1 MAASLVQL
9 FLEAP
14 SVDVLDQCRKVDLC
28 SIADHYEISVSRS
41 WVKAEIKQV
50 VLAGLVGQRV
60 LGEGVAEPAGSSPQ
74 PFPSSRTDDK
84 VVGEPDADAD
94 VSDVK
99 ATPPATLPRFEPM
112 SSLSTPSHS
121 PSRSVTG
128 ANVRLKVRLAR
139 LQLEAQSKQ
148 AEADRECN
156 LRLEIR
162 KMELEAEVQI
172 RRLEKEEKIAL
183 AHVQRPSNGVSSAP
197 VSPTSLAPQTDRFDV
212 RKNISLVPPF
222 RESEVDSYFSVFERI
237 AITLKWPKEM
247 WPLLLQCKLFG
258 KAQEVVSALSLEDS
272 LKYDCVKNAVLRAY
286 ELVPEAYRQ
295 KFRHHKKSTN
305 KTYVEFAREKE
316 TLFDRWCSA
325 TKATDHDSLRELILV
340 EEFKNSLPERMVV
353 YINEQKVLS
362 LSLAAVLADE
372 FVLTHKTVF
381 STPRNENRSAESHP
395 NSQPNRS
402 PGVIRNSKEK
412 ESRRWRDVIGLA
424 DTVLAPLFS
433 SENVQV
439 SPPVPLVGSDTESAV
454 HQEVL
459 DTGLCFGSSVLS
471 VDQWC
476 SSACLSS
483 VQSEG
488 RPRVFKLFAPSV

>member
-60 LGEGVAEPAGSSPQ
+60 LGEGVAEPASSSPQ

-197 VSPTSLAPQTDRFDV
+197 VSPTSLAPQTVRVFRF
-212 RKNISLVPPF
+212 
-222 RESEVDSYFSVFERI
+222 
-237 AITLKWPKEM
+237 
-247 WPLLLQCKLFG
+247 PLLCLLW
-258 KAQEVVSALSLEDS
+258 
-272 LKYDCVKNAVLRAY
+272 
-286 ELVPEAYRQ
+286 VP
-295 KFRHHKKSTN
+295 
-305 KTYVEFAREKE
+305 
-316 TLFDRWCSA
+316 
-325 TKATDHDSLRELILV
+325 
-340 EEFKNSLPERMVV
+340 
-353 YINEQKVLS
+353 
-362 LSLAAVLADE
+362 
-372 FVLTHKTVF
+372 
-381 STPRNENRSAESHP
+381 TPRVPYTRKYPILALLRLLRVVRRP
-395 NSQPNRS
+395 MVFVCLFVQRP
-402 PGVIRNSKEK
+402 IR
-412 ESRRWRDVIGLA
+412 
-424 DTVLAPLFS
+424 
-433 SENVQV
+433 
-439 SPPVPLVGSDTESAV
+439 
-454 HQEVL
+454 
-459 DTGLCFGSSVLS
+459 GSS
-471 VDQWC
+471 
-476 SSACLSS
+476 A
-483 VQSEG
+483 
-488 RPRVFKLFAPSV
+488 FI